1 MDTWNQRNRPVR
13 LERRFEFEAY
23 EATRDFLDRLGDLS
37 ESKKIF
43 PDISFGRT
51 YVNIT
56 LRPENDAKDA
66 QITDLEYKF
75 ANEIDGLLG

>member
-1 MDTWNQRNRPVR
+1 MNKWDQRGRPVR
-13 LERRFEFEAY
+13 LERRFEFENY
-23 EATRDFLDRLGDLS
+23 EATRNFLEKLGDLS

-56 LRPENDAKDA
+56 LRPESEDTGA
-66 QITDLEYKF
+66 QMTDIEYKF
-75 ANEIDGLLG
+75 ASEIDGLFD